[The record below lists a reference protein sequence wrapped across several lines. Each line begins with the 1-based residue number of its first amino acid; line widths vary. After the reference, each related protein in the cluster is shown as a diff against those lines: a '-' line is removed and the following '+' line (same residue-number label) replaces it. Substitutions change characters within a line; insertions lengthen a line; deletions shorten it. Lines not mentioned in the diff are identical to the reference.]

1 MKNMTLAI
9 EEDLLKEA
17 RKYALERNTTVNQ
30 LVRNYLAGIVKQK
43 GRRRAAKRRLV
54 SLMRDKK
61 VEIGSRTWTREEL
74 YER

>member
-1 MKNMTLAI
+1 MKNLTLAI
-9 EEDLLKEA
+9 EEGLLKEA

-43 GRRRAAKRRLV
+43 GRRRAAKRHLV

-74 YER
+74 Y